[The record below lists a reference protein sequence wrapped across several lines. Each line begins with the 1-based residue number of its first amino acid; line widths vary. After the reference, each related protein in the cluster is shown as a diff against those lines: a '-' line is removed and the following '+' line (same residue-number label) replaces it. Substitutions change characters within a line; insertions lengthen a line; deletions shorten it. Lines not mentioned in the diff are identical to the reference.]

1 MGYVRGVMHGIL
13 LGGVA
18 ALLYAPKRGKELR
31 QELSAR
37 LDQMRGQVKPV
48 LDQAQEV
55 VQSARPQVERMV
67 QSARPQV
74 ERTVSRA
81 QQKITRRGAEPVG
94 QSYGAPADSGTGGT
108 PSA

>member
-1 MGYVRGVMHGIL
+1 MGYLRGVFHGVL
-13 LGGVA
+13 FGGAA

-31 QELSAR
+31 RDLSVR
-37 LDQMRGQVKPV
+37 LDQMRGQVQPV

-74 ERTVSRA
+74 ERTISRA
-81 QQKITRRGAEPVG
+81 QQKITRRGAEPVSQTYG
-94 QSYGAPADSGTGGT
+94 SGDSPSQSV
-108 PSA
+108 